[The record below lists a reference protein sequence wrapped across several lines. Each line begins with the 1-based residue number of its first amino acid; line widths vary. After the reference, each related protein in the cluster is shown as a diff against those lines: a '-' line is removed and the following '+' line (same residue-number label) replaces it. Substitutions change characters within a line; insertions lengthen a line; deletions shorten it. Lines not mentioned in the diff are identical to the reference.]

1 MEGWIPPATPSGS
14 IGGRTPPP
22 TVRSEGLCSP
32 AFRKVGSLWNLDKQ
46 LGVLHRRHSHWPG
59 RKRSVVRTTACLAI
73 WLLKTTATRNRCR
86 FQILFKSVNRQIL
99 LRKSFNNSTMIISH
113 PFLPYRFHCLN
124 QNCEKLILRGKILR
138 DTPFES
144 HRSWSN
150 LDSACRTRG
159 QIDIIHRNLHGKPQ
173 HILGSLPCRQQLSII
188 SPGNRF
194 HQLPHFRI
202 EYAKTRLDRLIIY
215 SHCKTAQQALFR
227 KFRQDSADKDIVS
240 SFCEVGHK
248 EQGICLASL
257 YLLFYV
263 INYIHFPDRKFLQK
277 FLPARVMNYI
287 INLGNDAGV
296 YTKNPVAR
304 WASE

>member
-1 MEGWIPPATPSGS
+1 MSGLRNAGEESGFYGAVEGWIPPATPSGS

-124 QNCEKLILRGKILR
+124 QNCEKLILRGKIFR
-138 DTPFES
+138 DTSFEC
-144 HRSWSN
+144 HRPWSN

-159 QIDIIHRNLHGKPQ
+159 QIDIIHRNLRGKPQ
-173 HILGSLPCRQQLSII
+173 HILGSLPLSAIPEHYLAGQSL
-188 SPGNRF
+188 SPTPP
-194 HQLPHFRI
+194 L
-202 EYAKTRLDRLIIY
+202 
-215 SHCKTAQQALFR
+215 
-227 KFRQDSADKDIVS
+227 
-240 SFCEVGHK
+240 
-248 EQGICLASL
+248 
-257 YLLFYV
+257 
-263 INYIHFPDRKFLQK
+263 PDRVCQ
-277 FLPARVMNYI
+277 N
-287 INLGNDAGV
+287 
-296 YTKNPVAR
+296 
-304 WASE
+304 AS